1 MEMKCK
7 YVVYRAK
14 PKNTANIATFQL
26 NTDDS
31 RLDEFGRSANVSLKS
46 SPEFTVSG
54 RRKSCSEK
62 RK

>member
-14 PKNTANIATFQL
+14 QKNAANIATFHL
-26 NTDDS
+26 NTDET
-31 RLDEFGRSANVSLKS
+31 RLDEFGRSANLKS